1 MAIPFNVEYGLSV
14 GNAVAIA
21 NVIDTNANI
30 NGNYITSTSGVIT
43 LSSGQ
48 TGSNGA
54 QTTTISSNPSAI
66 NSASYIL
73 PLDIGN
79 GGVLYVDSSG
89 FMYLNT
95 PITTGSFNA
104 SDGNYTTV
112 YDTIPQLYGAVFN
125 QANLYN
131 YAASPSFSGSLPIN
145 TTYYF
150 VIVAYDSYGNP
161 VSTSEF
167 TSVTTSTF
175 RGISIEWNGNPAL
188 TNYQLWFG
196 TTSGGQNKY
205 FPITLSGPFY
215 GNYDFTKTTGATSGT
230 IPSKV
235 NKSASIQFS
244 TVIPTYANTLQPAW
258 TTNGIGVVI
267 SNATYTDNTTTA
279 NGIVSTAYMNY
290 FGTPTYASNS
300 ANVTVTNLYSTYF
313 ANPVAGANTTA
324 TNTYAIGAASLN
336 VTGNATVG
344 NLIGVLANGNSS
356 ISIPAANGNININA
370 GGGTT
375 ELVITTTGVNVNGT
389 LNSSGNANVGN
400 IGASQVIATANI
412 SAPQLISSVATGT
425 APLVVTSTTQ
435 VPNLNV
441 ATSGTA
447 GTVTT
452 NAQPNITSVG
462 TLSSLTV
469 TGNIISGATGGLFLT
484 SGSVSNTTSKIQST
498 GDISIFG
505 GGSAQALVFDGY
517 YNTAV
522 SNWQYGVTGQYMS
535 AIRYDGLAGKLQIL
549 TTSSNGTAA
558 SNANTR
564 VSMVIDLNGN
574 IGIGNGAPT
583 NNLSILGT
591 LYTSGNANV
600 GNIGASSGVFSAT
613 LNVTG
618 NSAFSNVSAT
628 NTYSSSFSSQYI
640 SVFASSN
647 SLITASF
654 QKNFGDTQLGAS
666 ILGVKASGF
675 QIIGSSNNNEN
686 YPSNMLMLT
695 PGMGTNTQRGSEIYF
710 TSTRSTTASLANSVY
725 TALNAGDQLGSLYFA
740 GDNSVSLRSSGA
752 LIQGVAAETWTANT
766 NGGALIFSTTPVST
780 PTTANPSERMR
791 ITANG
796 NIGIGNSAPAY
807 KFYVNGSIGFNGTIY
822 DDTNNSYY
830 LKPSGTSVFNYAN
843 INGTLNATGNTTI
856 GGTFNVSSSNL
867 SAPAWTTSGIAIKQ
881 SSTTFT
887 DTTST
892 GTVGNVYMN
901 LFDTQTVAATN
912 AVTVTNLYGTY
923 FKNPARGANVSGTAA
938 YALGADSLSI
948 SVNAGIAGL
957 VTAGGLSITGNSNV
971 TSSTGSSTVQIAYGA
986 TVSGNTKTVNIGTG
1000 GASGSTTTITIGSN
1014 TAPGT
1019 VTVNGSIQPLTANI
1033 TTASTITP
1041 TAGTTNQYNV
1051 TALASAATIAAPSGT
1066 PVDGQKLL
1074 IRIKDNGTPQ
1084 GLTWTTTS
1092 GAYRARGVTLPVNT
1106 VASTPVYIGCVYN
1119 AQDTYWDVIAISS

>member
-1 MAIPFNVEYGLSV
+1 MAQQFNGEYGFSV
-14 GNAVAIA
+14 GNASAVIGIA
-21 NVIDTNANI
+21 DANANLNANLI
-30 NGNYITSTSGVIT
+30 TFAAGNLGDNGPQVTTVSGNPYAV
-43 LSSGQ
+43 SSD
-48 TGSNGA
+48 TYYWP
-54 QTTTISSNPSAI
+54 SS
-66 NSASYIL
+66 L
-73 PLDIGN
+73 GN

-95 PITTGSFNA
+95 PITTGSYNA
-104 SDGNYTTV
+104 SSINYTTV
-112 YDTIPQLYGAVFN
+112 YDTIPQMYGAVFN

-131 YAASPSFSGSLPIN
+131 YAAYSSSFDGSLPIN

-167 TSVTTSTF
+167 TTAATTSTF
-175 RGISIEWNGNPAL
+175 RAIGIEWNGNPAL

-215 GNYDFTKTTGATSGT
+215 GNYSFKTTTGATSGT

-462 TLSSLTV
+462 TLTTLSV
-469 TGNIISGATGGLFLT
+469 TGNITGANLIGNHFGNGAAISSITGA
-484 SGSVSNTTSKIQST
+484 N
-498 GDISIFG
+498 
-505 GGSAQALVFDGY
+505 
-517 YNTAV
+517 
-522 SNWQYGVTGQYMS
+522 VTGQ
-535 AIRYDGLAGKLQIL
+535 
-549 TTSSNGTAA
+549 
-558 SNANTR
+558 
-564 VSMVIDLNGN
+564 V
-574 IGIGNGAPT
+574 
-583 NNLSILGT
+583 
-591 LYTSGNANV
+591 GNALV
-600 GNIGASSGVFSAT
+600 A
-613 LNVTG
+613 
-618 NSAFSNVSAT
+618 
-628 NTYSSSFSSQYI
+628 
-640 SVFASSN
+640 
-647 SLITASF
+647 
-654 QKNFGDTQLGAS
+654 
-666 ILGVKASGF
+666 
-675 QIIGSSNNNEN
+675 
-686 YPSNMLMLT
+686 
-695 PGMGTNTQRGSEIYF
+695 GT
-710 TSTRSTTASLANSVY
+710 VY
-725 TALNAGDQLGSLYFA
+725 TAAQ
-740 GDNSVSLRSSGA
+740 
-752 LIQGVAAETWTANT
+752 
-766 NGGALIFSTTPVST
+766 P
-780 PTTANPSERMR
+780 
-791 ITANG
+791 
-796 NIGIGNSAPAY
+796 NI
-807 KFYVNGSIGFNGTIY
+807 
-822 DDTNNSYY
+822 
-830 LKPSGTSVFNYAN
+830 TSV
-843 INGTLNATGNTTI
+843 GTLTTLSVTGNTTI
-856 GGTFNVSSSNL
+856 SGTFNVSSSNL

-881 SSTTFT
+881 SPTTFT

-892 GTVGNVYMN
+892 GTVATVYVN

-923 FKNPARGANVSGTAA
+923 FKNPARGANVSGSAA
-938 YALGADSLSI
+938 YALGADSLNI
-948 SVNAGIAGL
+948 SVNASIAGL
-957 VTAGGLSITGNSNV
+957 VTAGGLSISGNSNV

-1066 PVDGQKLL
+1066 PVDGQRLT
-1074 IRIKDNGTPQ
+1074 IRIKDNGTAQ
-1084 GLTWTTTS
+1084 ALTWTTTS
-1092 GAYRARGVTLPVNT
+1092 GAYRAVGVTLPATT
-1106 VASTPVYIGCVYN
+1106 VISKVLYVDCIYN
-1119 AQDTYWDVIAISS
+1119 SQDTFWDAVKVAQQ